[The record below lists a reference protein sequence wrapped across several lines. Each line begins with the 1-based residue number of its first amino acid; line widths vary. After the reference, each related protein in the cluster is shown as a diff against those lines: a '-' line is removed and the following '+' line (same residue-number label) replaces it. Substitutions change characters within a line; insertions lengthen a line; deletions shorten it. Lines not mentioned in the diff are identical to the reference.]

1 MNSILPPT
9 NYRICLQLCLLVSSL
24 WVGPTPVVHSHASAI
39 DSRMGDV
46 ELIQHLQRHHCD
58 GFSQNSG
65 CEWHLHWLMRGA
77 GYAGLN
83 GEASVVQSLPCYSVS
98 SNAPVDLSLGKLL
111 AVNPVDSFCGRA
123 DFEVD
128 KTLSGFNWLSGQ
140 ALSRISLPTCSS
152 VMRC

>member
-24 WVGPTPVVHSHASAI
+24 WVGPTPIVHSHASAI

-46 ELIQHLQRHHCD
+46 ELVQHLQRHHRD
-58 GFSQNSG
+58 GFNQNNGSD
-65 CEWHLHWLMRGA
+65 WHLHWLMRGV

-83 GEASVVQSLPCYSVS
+83 GEASVVQSLPCYSMS
-98 SNAPVDLSLGKLL
+98 SNAPVDLSLGDLL
-111 AVNPVDSFCGRA
+111 AANPVDSFRGRSGT
-123 DFEVD
+123 EVD
-128 KTLSGFNWLSGQ
+128 RTLSSSNWFSGQ
-140 ALSRISLPTCSS
+140 ALSRISMPTCSS